1 MPIGGAD
8 NADSGTERAVKG
20 SDNADRGTV
29 SLTDTAD
36 RGTES
41 ADTPTCHAATRDS
54 SRPQPTQGV
63 LTTLLRRAC
72 SKRYAPQ
79 EHAPYNTRRAT
90 RSTSAVPNG
99 SAATAERTER
109 TPKRRSSCSIAAP
122 VSSLCA
128 LEYCASYSA
137 GRICTR
143 DGPSFAALRQGWRKS
158 NPNDGHSTPT
168 AGLATI
174 ARKWNGLRARRLR
187 RRYVLRART
196 WDLRTTRQSI
206 EMRVLEVS
214 FALVKC
220 KSLFP

>member
-1 MPIGGAD
+1 
-8 NADSGTERAVKG
+8 
-20 SDNADRGTV
+20 
-29 SLTDTAD
+29 
-36 RGTES
+36 
-41 ADTPTCHAATRDS
+41 
-54 SRPQPTQGV
+54 V

-99 SAATAERTER
+99 STATAERTER

-196 WDLRTTRQSI
+196 WGFAHHTPIDRDASARGIVRLGKVQELVPVELHYLTIPDLPARC
-206 EMRVLEVS
+206 VLS
-214 FALVKC
+214 RAAADRRRRRRRRRRRCLRAAPRPDDA
-220 KSLFP
+220 S